1 MINMGVIWFS
11 TMARKDSRP
20 TTPAPGGDRDVVLLS
35 GGNPQ
40 IPKGVGDEPVQA
52 YIAALQD
59 WKQAVVRRMDALI
72 VEAVPDVRKAV
83 KWNSPLYGVD
93 GTTWF
98 VGLHVMTRY
107 VKVAFFNGKSL
118 DPMPPVDSK
127 PAHARYLHVSEQEP
141 LDEAAFVAWVKAASV
156 IPGEKM

>member
-1 MINMGVIWFS
+1 M
-11 TMARKDSRP
+11 TRKPSRP
-20 TTPAPGGDRDVVLLS
+20 TAAAPADDRGVVLLS

-40 IPKGVGDEPVQA
+40 IPKGHGDAPVQA

-59 WKQAVVRRMDALI
+59 WKQAVVRRMDELI
-72 VEAVPDVRKAV
+72 VETVPEVHKAV

-98 VGLHVMTRY
+98 LGIHVMTRY

-127 PAHARYLHVSEQEP
+127 TANARYLHVSEKEP
-141 LDEAAFVAWVKAASV
+141 LDESAFVAWVKAASA

>member
-1 MINMGVIWFS
+1 MVPSMPS
-11 TMARKDSRP
+11 KSSRP
-20 TTPAPGGDRDVVLLS
+20 TTPAPAGDRDVVLLS

-40 IPKGVGDEPVQA
+40 IPKGHGDAPVQA

-59 WKQAVVRRMDALI
+59 WKQAVVRRLDALI

-98 VGLHVMTRY
+98 LGVHVMTRY

-127 PAHARYLHVSEQEP
+127 TAHARYLHVDEKEP
-141 LDEAAFVAWVKAASV
+141 LDEAAFVAWVKAASA